1 MRKTPTRIAAV
12 AGLLLLGLLIVAV
25 GGWGVLAIMFSGPR
39 DDTLR
44 NGLAAA
50 FALISLTTLI
60 ALALRR
66 WRRRA
71 LGSYLVV
78 LVVLGVWWHGIEPS
92 NQRDWLADVAEL
104 PHATIEGDIITVH
117 NIRNFEYRS
126 ETDYTPAW
134 YDKRFDLR
142 KLRGV
147 DLVAVLVM
155 FCFQIFRPFLNLM
168 LWSLIMAI
176 TLYPLHLRLR
186 GKLGDNEGRT
196 ATLLV
201 VIAIAILMVPIYLL
215 GASLADSVE
224 QALTTVRSGN
234 FQIRPPAESV
244 AGWPLVGKPLHAFWL
259 QASTDLTGAAQKF
272 TPQIKELTITL
283 LGKLAGLGM
292 GLLVFI
298 VALLIAGIFM
308 AYGESGR
315 RSAVEIASRLS
326 GPERGPQIT
335 ELCTATIRA
344 VAQGVVGIA
353 FIQMLLIGVA
363 FVLKGI
369 PGAGLLALA
378 VLLLGIMQLP
388 ATLITVP
395 VIAFVITT
403 EGATTA
409 TIVFSVYV
417 FIAGLADNV
426 LKPLLLGR
434 GVNVPMP
441 VVLIGAL
448 GGMVTNGVIGLFI
461 GPVVLAVGYQLFW
474 QWVRDRPQGGKP
486 GSQ

>member
-1 MRKTPTRIAAV
+1 MLPAPASDKALSRGLLDVLIR
-12 AGLLLLGLLIVAV
+12 AGLI
-25 GGWGVLAIMFSGPR
+25 
-39 DDTLR
+39 
-44 NGLAAA
+44 
-50 FALISLTTLI
+50 
-60 ALALRR
+60 
-66 WRRRA
+66 
-71 LGSYLVV
+71 
-78 LVVLGVWWHGIEPS
+78 
-92 NQRDWLADVAEL
+92 
-104 PHATIEGDIITVH
+104 
-117 NIRNFEYRS
+117 
-126 ETDYTPAW
+126 
-134 YDKRFDLR
+134 
-142 KLRGV
+142 
-147 DLVAVLVM
+147 AVLVM
-155 FCFQIFRPFLNLM
+155 FCFQIFHPFLNLM

-176 TLYPLHLRLR
+176 TLHPLHQRLR
-186 GKLGDNEGRT
+186 GRLGNNDGRT
-196 ATLLV
+196 ATLIV
-201 VIAIAILMVPIYLL
+201 AFSIAVLMVPIYLL
-215 GASLADSVE
+215 GSSLADSVE
-224 QALTTVRSGN
+224 NALTMVRSGN
-234 FQIRPPAESV
+234 VQIRPPAESV
-244 AGWPLVGKPLHAFWL
+244 ASWPLVGKPLHAFWL

-272 TPQIKELTITL
+272 TPQIKELVIAL

-298 VALLIAGIFM
+298 VALVIAGIFM
-308 AYGESGR
+308 AYGESGS
-315 RSAVEIASRLS
+315 RSAVEIFSRLS

-335 ELCTATIRA
+335 ALCTATIRA

-395 VIAFVITT
+395 VIAFVFTT
-403 EGATTA
+403 EGVSTA

-417 FIAGLADNV
+417 FVAGLVDNV
-426 LKPLLLGR
+426 LKPLMLGR
-434 GVNVPMP
+434 GVDVPMP

-474 QWVRDRPQGGKP
+474 QWVRDQPKGDGP